1 MNIENGQKILCSLL
15 LKTKQNEP
23 TTKKADVGQT
33 KTASFDI
40 SEIFQHLSLFVN
52 NFRNKSLDSQTRR
65 RNYPSLPSA
74 QVDGILT
81 EDVGEPVHIP
91 ALPEAF

>member
-1 MNIENGQKILCSLL
+1 MNIENGQKILCALL
-15 LKTKQNEP
+15 LKTKQNET

-81 EDVGEPVHIP
+81 EDVGEPVRIP